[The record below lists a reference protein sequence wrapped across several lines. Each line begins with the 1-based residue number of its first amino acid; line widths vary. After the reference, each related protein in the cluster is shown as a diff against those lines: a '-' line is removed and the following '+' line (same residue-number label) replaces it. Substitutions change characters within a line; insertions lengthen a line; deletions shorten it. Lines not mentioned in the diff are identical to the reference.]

1 MDTSSVIPATN
12 PSITAAVVNNT
23 TSTSSTSNSVGIDKN
38 TLAGN
43 FQTFLTLLTT
53 QLKNQNPLDP
63 LDTNQFT
70 QQLVSFAGVEQQINM
85 NTQLKTMVAL
95 QQSAQATQALNFV
108 GATVAVNGT
117 GAQMV
122 NAQAQWTYAPTSAG
136 TATFT
141 ITNSTGQTAFSQTG
155 PVQPGAQQ
163 FVWNG
168 IGNTGQQWPDGSYT
182 LTVTTTDP
190 ATGKTTAVPT
200 QVTGVVDSV
209 DLTQNPPLL
218 SIGGQNFTMNQIL
231 RVIAPANKS

>member
-1 MDTSSVIPATN
+1 MAVDATMPTTVVSAPATN
-12 PSITAAVVNNT
+12 TGSSSTNT
-23 TSTSSTSNSVGIDKN
+23 TASTATTGIAD
-38 TLAGN
+38 N

-108 GATVAVNGT
+108 GATVAVSGS

-122 NAQAQWTYAPTSAG
+122 NGQAQWTYAPTSPA

-155 PVQPGAQQ
+155 IVQAGAQQ
-163 FVWNG
+163 FKWNG
-168 IGNTGQQWPDGSYT
+168 VGNTGQQWPDGNYT
-182 LTVTTTDP
+182 LTVTAADP
-190 ATGKTTAVPT
+190 TTGKTVAVPT

-209 DLTQNPPLL
+209 DLTKNPPLL

-231 RVIAPANKS
+231 RVIAPAGKS

>member
-1 MDTSSVIPATN
+1 
-12 PSITAAVVNNT
+12 
-23 TSTSSTSNSVGIDKN
+23 
-38 TLAGN
+38 
-43 FQTFLTLLTT
+43 
-53 QLKNQNPLDP
+53 
-63 LDTNQFT
+63 
-70 QQLVSFAGVEQQINM
+70 
-85 NTQLKTMVAL
+85 
-95 QQSAQATQALNFV
+95 
-108 GATVAVNGT
+108 VNGT

-155 PVQPGAQQ
+155 TVQPGAQQ